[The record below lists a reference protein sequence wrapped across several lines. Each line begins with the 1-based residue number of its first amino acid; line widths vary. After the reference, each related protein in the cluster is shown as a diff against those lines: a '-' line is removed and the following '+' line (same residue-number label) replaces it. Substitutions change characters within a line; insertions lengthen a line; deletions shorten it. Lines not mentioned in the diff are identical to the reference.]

1 LDLKSYLPVVFL
13 KRRGESV
20 VLSLLTKPAIGM
32 TDFAGP
38 SMAGES
44 LNIRVEYVFLNT
56 GVVTMLMQ
64 QITDEMKQ
72 AMKAGDK
79 LKLGAIRM
87 LRAALKDKE
96 IELGNAL
103 SEEDV
108 IAVVG
113 RMIKQRKDSANQY
126 AEAGRDDLAAKELEE
141 THVFEAYMPAQLSED
156 EVTAI
161 VAEAVTSSG
170 AEGMRDMGKVMGVIR
185 PKLQG
190 KADMGMVSA
199 LVKQQLQG

>member
-1 LDLKSYLPVVFL
+1 
-13 KRRGESV
+13 
-20 VLSLLTKPAIGM
+20 
-32 TDFAGP
+32 
-38 SMAGES
+38 
-44 LNIRVEYVFLNT
+44 
-56 GVVTMLMQ
+56 MLMQ

-96 IELGNAL
+96 IELGHAL
-103 SEEDV
+103 SDEDV

-113 RMIKQRKDSANQY
+113 RMIKQRKDAATQY
-126 AEAGRDDLAAKELEE
+126 AEAGRDDLAAKELDESR
-141 THVFEAYMPAQLSED
+141 VYEAYMPEQLSAD
-156 EVTAI
+156 EVAAI
-161 VAEAVTSSG
+161 VQDAVVSSG
-170 AEGMRDMGKVMGVIR
+170 ADGMRDMGKVMGVIR

>member
-1 LDLKSYLPVVFL
+1 
-13 KRRGESV
+13 
-20 VLSLLTKPAIGM
+20 
-32 TDFAGP
+32 
-38 SMAGES
+38 
-44 LNIRVEYVFLNT
+44 
-56 GVVTMLMQ
+56 MLMQ

-72 AMKAGDK
+72 AMKAKDK

-96 IELGNAL
+96 IELGKAL
-103 SEEDV
+103 SEDDV

-113 RMIKQRKDSANQY
+113 KMIKQRKDSANQY
-126 AEAGRDDLAAKELEE
+126 NEAGRDDLAAKELEE
-141 THVFEAYMPAQLSED
+141 IHVFETYMPAQLSEE
-156 EVTAI
+156 EVAAI
-161 VAEAVTSSG
+161 VAEGVASSG
-170 AEGMRDMGKVMGVIR
+170 AAGMRDMGKVMGVIR

>member
-1 LDLKSYLPVVFL
+1 
-13 KRRGESV
+13 
-20 VLSLLTKPAIGM
+20 
-32 TDFAGP
+32 
-38 SMAGES
+38 
-44 LNIRVEYVFLNT
+44 
-56 GVVTMLMQ
+56 MLMQ

-96 IELGNAL
+96 IEIGHPLT
-103 SEEDV
+103 EEDV

-126 AEAGRDDLAAKELEE
+126 TEAGRNDLAAKEVEE
-141 THVFEAYMPAQLSED
+141 IHVFEAYMPAQLSED

-161 VAEAVTSSG
+161 VAEAVASSG
-170 AEGMRDMGKVMGVIR
+170 AEGMRDMGKVMGIIR

>member
-1 LDLKSYLPVVFL
+1 
-13 KRRGESV
+13 
-20 VLSLLTKPAIGM
+20 
-32 TDFAGP
+32 
-38 SMAGES
+38 
-44 LNIRVEYVFLNT
+44 
-56 GVVTMLMQ
+56 MLMQ

-72 AMKAGDK
+72 AMKAKDK

-103 SEEDV
+103 SEDDV

-113 RMIKQRKDSANQY
+113 KMIKQRKDSANQY
-126 AEAGRDDLAAKELEE
+126 NEAGRDDLAAKELEE
-141 THVFEAYMPAQLSED
+141 IHIFEAYMPAQLSEE

-161 VAEAVTSSG
+161 VAEAVTGSG
-170 AEGMRDMGKVMGVIR
+170 AEGMHEMGKVMGIIR

-199 LVKQQLQG
+199 LVKQQLQD

>member
-1 LDLKSYLPVVFL
+1 
-13 KRRGESV
+13 
-20 VLSLLTKPAIGM
+20 
-32 TDFAGP
+32 
-38 SMAGES
+38 
-44 LNIRVEYVFLNT
+44 
-56 GVVTMLMQ
+56 MLMQ
-64 QITDEMKQ
+64 QITEEMKQ

-87 LRAALKDKE
+87 LRAALKEKE
-96 IELGNAL
+96 IELGNVL

-113 RMIKQRKDSANQY
+113 KMIKQRKDAANQY
-126 AEAGRDDLAAKELEE
+126 SEAGRDDLAAKELEE
-141 THVFEAYMPAQLSED
+141 NRVYEAYMPAQLSEA
-156 EVTAI
+156 EVRAI
-161 VAEAVTSSG
+161 VLDAIAGSG
-170 AEGMRDMGKVMGVIR
+170 AGSMRDMGKVMGAVR

>member
-1 LDLKSYLPVVFL
+1 
-13 KRRGESV
+13 
-20 VLSLLTKPAIGM
+20 
-32 TDFAGP
+32 
-38 SMAGES
+38 
-44 LNIRVEYVFLNT
+44 
-56 GVVTMLMQ
+56 MLMQ

-103 SEEDV
+103 NEEDV
-108 IAVVG
+108 IAVAG
-113 RMIKQRKDSANQY
+113 KMIKQRKDSANQY

-141 THVFEAYMPAQLSED
+141 IHVFEAYMPAQLSED

>member
-1 LDLKSYLPVVFL
+1 
-13 KRRGESV
+13 
-20 VLSLLTKPAIGM
+20 
-32 TDFAGP
+32 
-38 SMAGES
+38 
-44 LNIRVEYVFLNT
+44 
-56 GVVTMLMQ
+56 MLMQ

-72 AMKAGDK
+72 AMKAGDR

-96 IELGNAL
+96 IELGHAL
-103 SEEDV
+103 SQEDV

-113 RMIKQRKDSANQY
+113 RMIKQRKDAATQY
-126 AEAGRDDLAAKELEE
+126 AEAGRDDLAAKELDESR
-141 THVFEAYMPAQLSED
+141 VYEAYMPEQLSED
-156 EVTAI
+156 EVVTI
-161 VAEAVTSSG
+161 VQDAVAGSG
-170 AEGMRDMGKVMGVIR
+170 ATGMRDMGKVMGIIR

>member
-1 LDLKSYLPVVFL
+1 M
-13 KRRGESV
+13 
-20 VLSLLTKPAIGM
+20 LT
-32 TDFAGP
+32 
-38 SMAGES
+38 E
-44 LNIRVEYVFLNT
+44 
-56 GVVTMLMQ
+56 

-79 LKLGAIRM
+79 LKLAAIRM

-103 SEEDV
+103 SEDDV

-113 RMIKQRKDSANQY
+113 RMIKQRKDAANQY
-126 AEAGRDDLAAKELEE
+126 SEAGRDDLAAKELEE
-141 THVFEAYMPAQLSED
+141 NRVYEAYMPAQFSE
-156 EVTAI
+156 EEIALI
-161 VAEAVTSSG
+161 VREAVASSG
-170 AEGMRDMGKVMGVIR
+170 AEGMRDMGKVMGAIR